1 MKAIY
6 EYIDYRRY
14 MQEFYEERKRCSAF
28 SWREFSHL
36 AGFSSSNYMKL
47 VCDGKTRLSK
57 VGVERV
63 AMAMELEGGAKEYF
77 AQMVVFADSGDEAK
91 KNAALKRMRELAKE
105 NKVRTLSADAYAYFS
120 EWYNPV
126 LRELAPMNPGAKP
139 MELSKLCYPEISA
152 TEIRKTLD
160 FLVQMGLLQKHDE
173 YHYVQTGKV
182 VMGVAGMVPPA
193 MRPMHRQMAKLAIDA
208 IDNVPVEDRSFAGA
222 TMGISRDTY
231 RRIAC
236 EAEKFRQ
243 RVVSIASED
252 KHGEQVY
259 RLNLQLFPLTRRQE
273 ENHG

>member
-6 EYIDYRRY
+6 EYLDYRRY

-47 VCDGKTRLSK
+47 VCDGKTRLSR
-57 VGVERV
+57 VGVDRV
-63 AMAMELEGGAKEYF
+63 AMAMELEGSAKEYF
-77 AQMVVFADSGDEAK
+77 AQMVVFADSDDEAK

-160 FLVQMGLLQKHDE
+160 FLIQMGLLKKHDE
-173 YHYVQTGKV
+173 YHYEQTEKV

-193 MRPMHRQMAKLAIDA
+193 MRPMHRQMAKLAMDA

-243 RVVSIASED
+243 KVVAIASED

>member
-6 EYIDYRRY
+6 EYLDYRRY

-63 AMAMELEGGAKEYF
+63 AMAMELEGSAKEYF

-173 YHYVQTGKV
+173 YHYVQTEKV

>member
-6 EYIDYRRY
+6 EYLDYRRY

-63 AMAMELEGGAKEYF
+63 AMAMELEGSAKEYF

-173 YHYVQTGKV
+173 YHYVQTEKV

-193 MRPMHRQMAKLAIDA
+193 MRPMHRQMAKLAMDA

-222 TMGISRDTY
+222 TRGSSRDTY

>member
-6 EYIDYRRY
+6 EYLDYRRY

-57 VGVERV
+57 VGVDRV
-63 AMAMELEGGAKEYF
+63 AMAMELEGSAKEYF

>member
-63 AMAMELEGGAKEYF
+63 AMAMELEGSAKEYF

-243 RVVSIASED
+243 KVVAIASED

>member
-77 AQMVVFADSGDEAK
+77 AQMVVFADSGDEVK

-193 MRPMHRQMAKLAIDA
+193 MRPMHRQMAKLAIGA

>member
-6 EYIDYRRY
+6 EYLDYRRY

-63 AMAMELEGGAKEYF
+63 AMAMELEGSAKEYF
-77 AQMVVFADSGDEAK
+77 AQMVVFADSDDEAK

-160 FLVQMGLLQKHDE
+160 FLIQMGLLKKHDE
-173 YHYVQTGKV
+173 YHYEQTEKV

-193 MRPMHRQMAKLAIDA
+193 MRPMHRQMAKLAMDA

-243 RVVSIASED
+243 KVVAIASED

>member
-1 MKAIY
+1 
-6 EYIDYRRY
+6 
-14 MQEFYEERKRCSAF
+14 
-28 SWREFSHL
+28 
-36 AGFSSSNYMKL
+36 
-47 VCDGKTRLSK
+47 
-57 VGVERV
+57 
-63 AMAMELEGGAKEYF
+63 
-77 AQMVVFADSGDEAK
+77 
-91 KNAALKRMRELAKE
+91 MRELAKE

-160 FLVQMGLLQKHDE
+160 FLIQMGLLKKHDE
-173 YHYVQTGKV
+173 YHYEQTEKV

-193 MRPMHRQMAKLAIDA
+193 MRPMHRQMAKLAMDA

-243 RVVSIASED
+243 KVVAIASED

>member
-63 AMAMELEGGAKEYF
+63 AMAMELEGSAKEYF

>member
-91 KNAALKRMRELAKE
+91 KNAALKRMRERAKE

>member
-1 MKAIY
+1 
-6 EYIDYRRY
+6 

-63 AMAMELEGGAKEYF
+63 AKAMELEGSAKEYF

-91 KNAALKRMRELAKE
+91 KNAALKRIRELAKE

-160 FLVQMGLLQKHDE
+160 FLIQMGLLKKHDE
-173 YHYVQTGKV
+173 YHYEQTEKV

-193 MRPMHRQMAKLAIDA
+193 MRPMHRQMAKLAMDA

-243 RVVSIASED
+243 KVVAIASED

-273 ENHG
+273 ENHE